1 MTALS
6 LTLLGLSGSL
16 PAQAASIP
24 VQGAACQPG
33 QGVTVAVDNES
44 VVDVRCAPGANG
56 TIMQAFQA
64 AGFDVGLGDYGM
76 VASIDGLDLPTAYPQ
91 GWWALYT
98 STTTGTA
105 AGTASPTW
113 VFAQVGADNGPVTT
127 DQAYLFKAVESWN
140 ADTSADK
147 VVPALANLSTGDAA
161 LPATPSTTHG
171 SANAGLAAAWIAAQ
185 LAASDDVM
193 GSGSSTDWGLTID
206 ALFSLASAGVGKE
219 QIAATAAKIN
229 ASGTAYIGTSASLA
243 TSWPAVAKTALA
255 LEVAGLDPAAMPVS
269 GGTRNL
275 LADLRSVV
283 NADGSFGASDNIFS
297 HALALL
303 ALARSTGGVP
313 PIATN
318 WLLAQQCMDAT
329 SANVGSFGW
338 SRDCSS
344 PDPDSS
350 AMDVQALRAA
360 GVADD
365 SAPMIAAQA
374 WLASQQDPSGGVAS
388 FGTLNTNSTGLLA
401 QAYFS
406 DTAITGPAA
415 TFIGNHQITCS
426 VVASDAAHLT
436 LADLGAISYDQAG
449 FDSAVA
455 QGLTPP
461 ATGQFLRASVQAVLG
476 LGGPDFGTLSALGA
490 STGLPSLTCT
500 PPTPTPTP
508 GTSPSPTPTPTAGIS
523 LSPTPTPTAGISLSP
538 TPTPTSGT
546 SPSPTPTSGPDTSTT
561 ETTGPDQGSSVPD
574 GSVTSGQPT
583 TPVAGLTPGTVAKPP
598 LLSPVKGTPDPGSAG
613 SSSSVKAPTGGSV
626 SSPGDSAAAPLLL
639 LAAGCVVLGAAL
651 WRRSVMSR

>member
-1 MTALS
+1 M
-6 LTLLGLSGSL
+6 
-16 PAQAASIP
+16 
-24 VQGAACQPG
+24 
-33 QGVTVAVDNES
+33 TVAVDNES
-44 VVDVRCAPGANG
+44 VVDVRCAPGADG

-76 VASIDGLDLPTAYPQ
+76 VASIDGLDLPTVYPE
-91 GWWALYT
+91 GWWVLYT

-105 AGTASPTW
+105 SGTASPTW
-113 VFAQVGADNGPVTT
+113 VFAQVGADNGPVST

-147 VVPALANLSTGDAA
+147 VVPALANLSTGDVA
-161 LPATPSTTHG
+161 LPATPATTHG
-171 SANAGLAAAWIAAQ
+171 SANAGLAAAWIASQ

-206 ALFSLASAGVGKE
+206 ALFALASAGVGEE

-229 ASGTAYIGTSASLA
+229 ASGISYIGTSASLG

-275 LADLRSVV
+275 LADLRSVL

-313 PIATN
+313 PMATN
-318 WLLAQQCMDAT
+318 WLLAQQCTDGT

-344 PDPDSS
+344 PDSDSS

-388 FGTLNTNSTGLLA
+388 FGTLNTNSAGLLA
-401 QAYFS
+401 QAYYS
-406 DTAITGPAA
+406 DSAIAGPAA

-426 VVASDAAHLT
+426 TVASDAADLT

-455 QGLTPP
+455 QGLTAS

-500 PPTPTPTP
+500 PATPTPTPGTSPNPTPTPTA
-508 GTSPSPTPTPTAGIS
+508 GTSPSPTPTPT
-523 LSPTPTPTAGISLSP
+523 
-538 TPTPTSGT
+538 SGM

-583 TPVAGLTPGTVAKPP
+583 TPVASLTPGTVAKPP
-598 LLSPVKGTPDPGSAG
+598 PLSPVKGTPDPGSAG

-626 SSPGDSAAAPLLL
+626 SSPGASAAAPLLL